1 MTDVHS
7 TIDWLVD
14 GARSAATPEGVLAEM
29 CARLVAA
36 GLPLWRVN
44 VFVRTL
50 HPELMGR
57 RLRCRAIAFDVVAM
71 AQKDFLHAEPRRTRS
86 FEGLV
91 GAIPGF
97 NPGIAPTRIFATSA
111 APREHNRP
119 PGKDDPSGGCQSP
132 YAIALPAL
140 GRGRRSRPSASP
152 GRGDDAARR
161 RGQAA
166 VDLADPSPSV
176 GAAATAGAGLMCE
189 GAGRASGSGNTRTRW
204 KRTAHQS
211 PTERLRMASLLRSTA
226 ASSVCPA

>member
-7 TIDWLVD
+7 TIEWLVD

-57 RLRCRAIAFDVVAM
+57 RLRWEAIAFDVVAM

-91 GAIPGF
+91 GATGRSPVSLSYGDCSHQS
-97 NPGIAPTRIFATSA
+97 GSST
-111 APREHNRP
+111 HGRP
-119 PGKDDPSGGCQSP
+119 
-132 YAIALPAL
+132 
-140 GRGRRSRPSASP
+140 
-152 GRGDDAARR
+152 
-161 RGQAA
+161 
-166 VDLADPSPSV
+166 
-176 GAAATAGAGLMCE
+176 
-189 GAGRASGSGNTRTRW
+189 AGRPYTNLRYLRGS
-204 KRTAHQS
+204 A
-211 PTERLRMASLLRSTA
+211 
-226 ASSVCPA
+226 